1 MTEYKNILIGGEQ
14 KHQSVKTDGVCT
26 CLCSAMGQGGGYV
39 PMVVMTVMAER
50 KKERKKENDS
60 QKLIKCQVGIDLC
73 FLETRIVEI
82 SACVC
87 VRYDA
92 GICKHKMEHTGVL
105 VEYK

>member
-14 KHQSVKTDGVCT
+14 KHQSVKTDGICT

-60 QKLIKCQVGIDLC
+60 QKLIKRQVGIDLC
-73 FLETRIVEI
+73 FIESRLVEI